1 MRYIIVLLGLLIA
14 LAVAPVYGQETEYW
28 EPPTDC
34 DDADREI
41 SGNRQSPCKYVS
53 PKLENIY
60 YAVNM
65 YYPYCVEEMSFHLP
79 GLRPFPAGLYRSNY
93 GVPTANFTNSTG
105 EGTGYDGNNIA
116 HDYGDLYKY
125 HQAVPDHLIFYGFKL
140 ELDNAIGSR
149 SRFDESPF
157 GRPEYIYAA
166 VLLPKSTGWSN
177 PALYPDI
184 SNWSEQANTCLAL
197 LQTEKTNREHAA
209 AVKRQEAEESAKRI
223 AEADAVA
230 KEQEIAIRQ
239 AEVEARIAREEI
251 ATALANKLTVAKT
264 ELIKTE
270 ALVAQHKHE
279 EALSEILR
287 EIVRIR
293 LAGTEDRARITSEYL
308 ERMKA
313 NAEVFDT
320 ETAEIEARIQQY
332 LDFNDKL
339 MVAISE
345 YQGNLKTRLE
355 RLNQDIEIQQAK
367 IDILEQEAKELTVPP
382 TPTPAQDPETP
393 TPEPES

>member
-14 LAVAPVYGQETEYW
+14 LAIAPAYGQEESEYW
-28 EPPTDC
+28 EPPDEC
-34 DDADREI
+34 ADEDREI
-41 SGNRQSPCKYVS
+41 PGNRQSPCKYVS
-53 PKLENIY
+53 PKLERII

-65 YYPYCVEEMSFHLP
+65 YYPYCVEEMAFHLP
-79 GLRPFPAGLYRSNY
+79 GIRPLPPEIR
-93 GVPTANFTNSTG
+93 GVPRAFFTNADGIEEWYEEG
-105 EGTGYDGNNIA
+105 ESIVN
-116 HDYGDLYKY
+116 DYGTFDGYY
-125 HQAVPDHLIFYGFKL
+125 QIVPDYLVFYGFKL
-140 ELDNAIGSR
+140 QLDSNVGHR
-149 SRFDESPF
+149 SRFDEP
-157 GRPEYIYAA
+157 PEYRPTHIYAA
-166 VLLPKSTGWSN
+166 AILPESTRWSN

-184 SNWSEQANTCLAL
+184 SNWLEQVNTCLVL
-197 LQTEKTNREHAA
+197 VQTEQTNREHAA
-209 AVKRQEAEESAKRI
+209 AVKRQEAEEAAKRI

-230 KEQEIAIRQ
+230 KEHEQAIRQ
-239 AEVEARIAREEI
+239 AEVEARIATEEI
-251 ATALANKLTVAKT
+251 AAALANKLTIAKT

-279 EALSEILR
+279 EALTAILQ

-313 NAEVFDT
+313 NAEAFDT
-320 ETAEIEARIQQY
+320 ETTEIEARIQKY

-339 MVAISE
+339 MVAIQE
-345 YQGNLKTRLE
+345 YQNDLQTRLE
-355 RLNQDIEIQQAK
+355 RLNQDITIQQAK
-367 IDILEQEAKELTVPP
+367 IEILEEQAKELTVPP